1 MDIKLLIMDVD
12 GTLTDGKVY
21 MGAAGEA
28 MKCFDIKDG
37 YGIANLLP
45 KYGITPAIITGR
57 KSEILLRR
65 CEELKITHVYQGIS
79 EKTEK
84 MNELMELLHV
94 SPEQTAYIGDDLN
107 DLDCMKMA
115 GVTGCPSDAVKGIK
129 EYVDFVST
137 LPGGSGAV
145 REFIEWLGTEKR

>member
-84 MNELMELLHV
+84 MNELMELLCV